1 MEYID
6 DCVEDAILY
15 LNVERRILNSEIDDA
30 DDLRIMRINCI
41 YIMVDTF
48 HQEIHSRDE
57 YIDWCCKHFMRRL
70 NKLTLDQIDQMDTIS
85 EENFLSLYLNMA
97 QMEYEGKVTMKCL
110 KNDCEQNKDLY
121 SETFLKVVDCADL
134 FRYISNFID

>member
-15 LNVERRILNSEIDDA
+15 LNIERRILNSETNDA
-30 DDLRIMRINCI
+30 DDLKIMRINYI
-41 YIMVDTF
+41 YIMLDSF
-48 HQEIHSRDE
+48 HSEIYSRDE
-57 YIDWCCKHFMRRL
+57 YIDWCCKHFMRKL
-70 NKLTLDQIDQMDTIS
+70 DKLTPDQIDQIDTIN
-85 EENFLSLYLNMA
+85 EENFLSLYFNMA
-97 QMEYEGKVTMKCL
+97 QSEYEGKVTMKCL

-121 SETFLKVVDCADL
+121 SKTFLKVVDCADL